1 MDNKLLLLPEYEL
14 MLSFQ
19 TQPAI
24 EGSFSKVSER
34 AVSGNLKEI
43 TYAAGEYN
51 LFIRENRSGDV
62 IVIDFSLKRDDGS
75 IFTTDNYIVE
85 CRIPVVDMYNVSPMF
100 VGYAHV
106 QHHNPNTFLASCTSK
121 DSPYVMYASRNG
133 ENRFTI
139 GLENQYIETHVTRHG
154 HGGYMYY
161 DHNIIKF
168 ERPVSGVK
176 LHRSEVS
183 DAIYISTERDN
194 WFNTTKGY
202 WDFID
207 KRRNYIPNPT
217 PPSAF
222 GPVWCSWLY
231 LTDIDEEKIWANAV
245 AAKELG
251 IKTIIVDAG
260 WYCPDIGIPFPDS
273 PLNSDTLGFGRID
286 AEGSKF
292 PDMKSLVERIHKE
305 LGLYVW
311 AWCTP
316 RWIFRAA
323 EDGEKKVDQELLDCR
338 IVDRH
343 GNKVPLL
350 CTRHA
355 KTREHAAKFTS
366 YLIEKYDFD
375 GLKFDC
381 WELDGDMDVCTSD
394 HEHTYDTMGEGTI
407 AWARDIF
414 NAITA
419 VKKDAVV
426 WFNNTVMKPYS
437 NYSVSPNEVYCQPD
451 ENWRMS
457 VLLKTFTNGIVSQLC
472 EGSWH
477 NDEPDQCLARQMAIL
492 MMGHVPEVQVDLT
505 NLKPSHKEI
514 MKKYFAFYDSHK
526 ENLLFGEYTPFGFEH
541 MLGGPI
547 STTPPHVKIEG
558 GDEAFCFVGPV
569 VCENIELSNQPK
581 RVYMFNLKNLNGLKL
596 ELKGLSKGR
605 KRVTVFNHCLN
616 ETESYEVK
624 SDGTVDIDCP
634 VEFGGMLSIDSI
646 E

>member
-34 AVSGNLKEI
+34 AISGNLKEI

-251 IKTIIVDAG
+251 IK
-260 WYCPDIGIPFPDS
+260 
-273 PLNSDTLGFGRID
+273 
-286 AEGSKF
+286 
-292 PDMKSLVERIHKE
+292 KSLAYLPQTGGFR
-305 LGLYVW
+305 
-311 AWCTP
+311 P
-316 RWIFRAA
+316 RR
-323 EDGEKKVDQELLDCR
+323 
-338 IVDRH
+338 
-343 GNKVPLL
+343 
-350 CTRHA
+350 
-355 KTREHAAKFTS
+355 
-366 YLIEKYDFD
+366 
-375 GLKFDC
+375 
-381 WELDGDMDVCTSD
+381 
-394 HEHTYDTMGEGTI
+394 
-407 AWARDIF
+407 
-414 NAITA
+414 
-419 VKKDAVV
+419 
-426 WFNNTVMKPYS
+426 
-437 NYSVSPNEVYCQPD
+437 
-451 ENWRMS
+451 
-457 VLLKTFTNGIVSQLC
+457 
-472 EGSWH
+472 
-477 NDEPDQCLARQMAIL
+477 
-492 MMGHVPEVQVDLT
+492 
-505 NLKPSHKEI
+505 
-514 MKKYFAFYDSHK
+514 
-526 ENLLFGEYTPFGFEH
+526 
-541 MLGGPI
+541 
-547 STTPPHVKIEG
+547 
-558 GDEAFCFVGPV
+558 
-569 VCENIELSNQPK
+569 
-581 RVYMFNLKNLNGLKL
+581 
-596 ELKGLSKGR
+596 
-605 KRVTVFNHCLN
+605 
-616 ETESYEVK
+616 
-624 SDGTVDIDCP
+624 
-634 VEFGGMLSIDSI
+634 
-646 E
+646 